1 VSKLLVVSHS
11 SVLGAYQQKL
21 ALLAPLGFEAHL
33 AAPAWWPEASPRQPL
48 QRAWP
53 ALHYH
58 ALPCLGKGSVG
69 NALYLGLGALALKLR
84 PSLVLAEEEPCSAM
98 ALQSLLAARLAGARF
113 GFFTWENL
121 GQPYGPLRRALLKQV
136 LHGSRFAVAGSAE
149 AAALLQAWGYAGP
162 ILTQP
167 QYGVD
172 VERFSPAPR
181 PRGRKGL
188 CLGYLG
194 RLVPEKG
201 VDTLAQA
208 LPLMGP
214 GVRLKVAG
222 FGPLEGG
229 LRKVAGVELAGRVAY
244 EEVPAF
250 LRSLDALVL
259 PSRTTPR
266 WKEQFGRA
274 LAEAMACGVACLGS
288 DSGAIPEVMGKGGLV
303 FKEGDAKGLARQARR
318 LKDAGLRQR
327 LGRAGRARAVKEY
340 SNAVLA
346 QRLALLMRQASPMES
361 HLHQPLN
368 DHGGDLGF

>member
-1 VSKLLVVSHS
+1 VTKLLVVSHS

-21 ALLAPLGFEAHL
+21 ALLAPLGFEVHL

-53 ALHYH
+53 ELRYH

-98 ALQSLLAARLAGARF
+98 ALQALLAARLAGARF
-113 GFFTWENL
+113 GFFSWENL
-121 GQPYGPLRRALLKQV
+121 DQPYGPLRRALLQRV
-136 LHGSRFAVAGSAE
+136 LKGSSFAIAGSQE
-149 AAALLQAWGYAGP
+149 AAGLLRAWGYAGP
-162 ILTQP
+162 LLAQP

-172 VERFSPAPR
+172 AARFSPAPK

-201 VDTLAQA
+201 VGTLAEA

-222 FGPLEGG
+222 FGPLEGA
-229 LRKVAGVELAGRVAY
+229 LRDVRGVELAGRVGY
-244 EEVPAF
+244 QEVPAF

-274 LAEAMACGVACLGS
+274 LAEAMACGLPCLGS
-288 DSGAIPEVMGKGGLV
+288 DSGAIPEVMGQGGLV
-303 FKEGDAKGLARQARR
+303 FKEGDAKDLARQARR
-318 LKDAGLRQR
+318 LKGAALRQR

-346 QRLALLMRQASPMES
+346 QRLAALLRQVSPA
-361 HLHQPLN
+361 
-368 DHGGDLGF
+368 